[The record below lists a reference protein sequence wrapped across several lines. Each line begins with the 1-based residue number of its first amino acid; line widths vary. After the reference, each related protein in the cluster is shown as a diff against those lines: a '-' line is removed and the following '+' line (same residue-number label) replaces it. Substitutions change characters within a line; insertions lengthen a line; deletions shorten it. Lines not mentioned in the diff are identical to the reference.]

1 MNSYREIVRKQ
12 LEVDEG
18 RRKFPYRCTEG
29 KLSIGIG
36 RNLEAKGISDRIIE
50 MMFQED
56 LSEAELIAMKLFPS
70 WNTLSENR
78 KAVLVNMAFN
88 LGEGGLAEF
97 RKFRAA
103 VEAKRWDEAAVEME
117 DSKWWRQVGDRAKRL
132 QKLMEE
138 G

>member
-18 RRKFPYRCTEG
+18 YRKFPYRCTAG

-36 RNLEAKGISDRIIE
+36 RNLEDKGVSDRIIE

-56 LSEAELIAMKLFPS
+56 LSEAELIARTLFPS
-70 WNTLSENR
+70 FDFLSENR

-88 LGEGGLAEF
+88 LGEPRLAAF
-97 RKFRAA
+97 KKFRAA
-103 VEAKRWDEAAVEME
+103 VEAKRWDDAAVEME
-117 DSKWWRQVGDRAKRL
+117 DSMWFRQVGDRAKRL
-132 QKLMEE
+132 QSLMER